1 MKNLA
6 VATSKNIKIEKRLL
20 HSLVSKLTK
29 ELEISIDSLNIN
41 FVDASYMLEIN
52 KQYLKHNYHTD
63 IITFNYSGS
72 NSELEGEIF
81 ISISEA
87 IANSLNYNVHLDSEI
102 VRLVV
107 HGILHLVGYNDKE
120 AKEKRK
126 MKKEEN
132 RLTSLFENDYKNLL
146 IEYDY

>member
-6 VATSKNIKIEKRLL
+6 VATSKNIKIDKRLL
-20 HSLVSKLTK
+20 HSLVSKLVK
-29 ELEISIDSLNIN
+29 ELGISIDSLNIN
-41 FVDASYMLEIN
+41 FVDADYMLEIN
-52 KQYLKHNYHTD
+52 KQYLKHSYHTD
-63 IITFNYSGS
+63 IITFNYSGN
-72 NSELEGEIF
+72 NSELEGELF

-87 IANSLNYNVHLDSEI
+87 IANSLNYDVHLDSEI

-107 HGILHLVGYNDKE
+107 HGILHLVGYDDKE

-126 MKKEEN
+126 MKKEED